1 MRARTVAPLAR
12 HGRLPMARLVVL
24 PLAALTAALAPA
36 SAAPKLTRLGTDP
49 AGDGPPALDVTY
61 LDVGGHSGTLEIRIG
76 VDGMLPVLGGYP
88 ELPGIE
94 WIFDVGGRTFLAEA
108 AIVSGEGTY
117 FLFELN
123 KDGTFQQLDSPEG
136 TYDSADGFISIH
148 VPYSDIGARKGMKIS
163 GTGPKGTEDVDAHVH
178 LWDRA
183 TDPQPWIDPETMAGI
198 DSRRRGCLPQLGHFC
213 SASSVVTFS
222 SEPIG
227 ARCATFLNLSDGGPP
242 TLRVGESS
250 VASSGCFSSSSFSSS
265 KSRSYSASETSGSSR
280 TW

>member
-1 MRARTVAPLAR
+1 MKKLTLLVAALS
-12 HGRLPMARLVVL
+12 LV
-24 PLAALTAALAPA
+24 AALTPA

-76 VDGMLPVLGGYP
+76 VEGMLPVLGGYP

-123 KDGTFQQLDSPEG
+123 KDGSFQQLDPPQG

-148 VPYSDIGARKGMKIS
+148 VPYKDIGARKGMKIS

-178 LWDRA
+178 AGVTTHYPDYLA
-183 TDPQPWIDPETMAGI
+183 TTKDFI
-198 DSRRRGCLPQLGHFC
+198 LP
-213 SASSVVTFS
+213 
-222 SEPIG
+222 
-227 ARCATFLNLSDGGPP
+227 
-242 TLRVGESS
+242 
-250 VASSGCFSSSSFSSS
+250 
-265 KSRSYSASETSGSSR
+265 
-280 TW
+280 